1 MLLCSGQ
8 QSLTHPC
15 TSVARQHSDVVD
27 VHQGLGLEGFAG
39 LDLVYGGCHAS
50 QVELQQLLALL
61 QPDQPQALESLLAA
75 FPGDRHQALAMG
87 VVWLAKLGVIRW
99 ITPEE
104 LR

>member
-1 MLLCSGQ
+1 MAPRTL
-8 QSLTHPC
+8 
-15 TSVARQHSDVVD
+15 VALNTEAPSRSQ
-27 VHQGLGLEGFAG
+27 QGLGLEGFAG

-99 ITPEE
+99 ITPEA